1 MDGIDYGNESDH
13 DPVSTEMLE
22 VISYGSQSHPN
33 IDRIESCYKI
43 RDHIKRRKL
52 EWKGVLKAT
61 HNMGKGLQKVIKTV
75 VKDISQYLLPLG

>member
-1 MDGIDYGNESDH
+1 MSEDIYD
-13 DPVSTEMLE
+13 
-22 VISYGSQSHPN
+22 GSQSHPDVN
-33 IDRIESCYKI
+33 RIESRYKI